1 MRRHDFEGVVQVD
14 DLATEGD
21 AARIGQHTRLLSPC
35 PHEHYPDLR
44 DSSRHSANS
53 AALRP

>member
-1 MRRHDFEGVVQVD
+1 MRHHDFEGVAQVD
-14 DLATEGD
+14 DLATEDD